1 MMVLKVTKFVAA
13 TGGLMASGAWALSA
27 MGDTFVVRG
36 LLPWMTDPA
45 VPLFQAEM
53 NAWAAGMASIA
64 AFAQV
69 FLTMRD

>member
-1 MMVLKVTKFVAA
+1 MSALRITKFVAA

-27 MGDTFVVRG
+27 MGDTFVVRS

-45 VPLFQAEM
+45 VPKFQADM
-53 NAWAAGMASIA
+53 NAWAAGMASVA

-69 FLTMRD
+69 FLTLRD